1 MWMHW
6 FDFLLCEGKLR
17 HILSEMH
24 QLISKRMGIRS
35 YCECSNYKQLFRHFY
50 RNHEIKL
57 IPIQN
62 RTDCSFFF
70 FIAIVWKTYPENQ
83 IIFCS
88 NIVILHTFV
97 VIKTAI
103 EQWRRSIIWKSN
115 NSISKTN
122 LRMSIE
128 LASFFLPF
136 W

>member
-1 MWMHW
+1 MNALVWFFTMWRKIKTYIEW
-6 FDFLLCEGKLR
+6 NASIDFETNGNPFVLWMLKLQTTFPTF
-17 HILSEMH
+17 LSKSWH
-24 QLISKRMGIRS
+24 QIDSHSK
-35 YCECSNYKQLFRHFY
+35 SNRLF
-50 RNHEIKL
+50 I
-57 IPIQN
+57 
-62 RTDCSFFF
+62 FF

-88 NIVILHTFV
+88 NIVILHTLV